1 MYENNAN
8 GSKKRKRE
16 EKEKK
21 KNERS
26 GEKGLNKRVPFIRQR
41 NFEVVCSRRV
51 PCRRGWDARGP
62 GRGKMNSTK
71 GEKVTGKSPAR
82 DVLSGLSS
90 CVLLL
95 LPVPP
100 PPPTS
105 PSSPPPC
112 LFQLFYHTAEK
123 SGHLANFRPYTL
135 RLEQRMDCNI
145 YAAARR

>member
-71 GEKVTGKSPAR
+71 GEKVTGKGPAR
-82 DVLSGLSS
+82 DVLSGLVVRPSPPS
-90 CVLLL
+90 GAAPAPD
-95 LPVPP
+95 LPLF
-100 PPPTS
+100 S
-105 PSSPPPC
+105 PPC

>member
-8 GSKKRKRE
+8 GSKKKRKRE

-71 GEKVTGKSPAR
+71 GEKVTGKGPAR
-82 DVLSGLSS
+82 DVLSGLVVRPSPPS
-90 CVLLL
+90 GAAPASIPPL
-95 LPVPP
+95 LPVFVLVILSHGREIGTPRKL
-100 PPPTS
+100 
-105 PSSPPPC
+105 PSVHAPSRATNG
-112 LFQLFYHTAEK
+112 L
-123 SGHLANFRPYTL
+123 
-135 RLEQRMDCNI
+135 
-145 YAAARR
+145 